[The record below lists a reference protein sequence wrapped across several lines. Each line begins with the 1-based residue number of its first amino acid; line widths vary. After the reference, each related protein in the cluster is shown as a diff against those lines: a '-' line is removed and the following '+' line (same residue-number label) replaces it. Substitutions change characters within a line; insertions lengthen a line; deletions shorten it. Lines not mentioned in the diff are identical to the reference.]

1 MNKSIDQEEC
11 KKEVVEGSGLSLVQF
26 KSEWSGACQLV
37 SLIYEDLSRTYKGA
51 VKFYVVDIDE
61 QTTLNKEY
69 GINDI
74 PTILFFKGGQ
84 IVDYATGLIPK
95 NVLISKIENALAD

>member
-1 MNKSIDQEEC
+1 M
-11 KKEVVEGSGLSLVQF
+11 
-26 KSEWSGACQLV
+26 
-37 SLIYEDLSRTYKGA
+37 RTYREPTKGA

-74 PTILFFKGGQ
+74 PTILFF
-84 IVDYATGLIPK
+84 
-95 NVLISKIENALAD
+95 